1 MGIGGLNSYWKRRDM
16 DLRELERDLREIV
29 GDRVTTSEFERWFY
43 RSDMAPIASELK
55 ILFKTMP
62 SAVVRP
68 LTDEEISKVV
78 AYCNERVIPI
88 VPRAGG
94 SSGLLGS
101 VPKKG
106 GIVIDL
112 LGLSEVIEITRTGK
126 ACSPRRGSLGGTSI
140 RS

>member
-1 MGIGGLNSYWKRRDM
+1 MNLS
-16 DLRELERDLREIV
+16 ELEKGLREIV
-29 GDRVTTSEFERWFY
+29 GDRVSTAEFERWFY
-43 RSDMAPIASELK
+43 RSDMAPIPSELK

-68 LTDEEISKVV
+68 VTTEEISRVV
-78 AYCNERVIPI
+78 AYCNEREIPM

-112 LGLSEVIEITRTGK
+112 LGLSGVIEINEDRKTVIAGGEYVGG
-126 ACSPRRGSLGGTSI
+126 PR
-140 RS
+140 